1 MKIMMVTN
9 TYLPH
14 IGGVARSVESFADEF
29 RRGGHDVLIVAPE
42 FDTTPDADASVVRVP
57 AMPNFNGSDFSV
69 RIPVPF
75 FLDETMAKFRPDVIH
90 SHHPFLLG
98 DTALRL
104 AHAHK
109 LPLVFTH
116 HTRYEDYT
124 HYVPGDSEIMKNY
137 VIHLATG
144 YANLAAQVFAPSES
158 IAELMRERG
167 VTSPVAVVP
176 TGVQLERF
184 KNGDGPALRRRL
196 GIPADAFVVGHVG
209 RLAPEKNLDFLA
221 RAVLDFL
228 AQDERRRFLV
238 AGVGES
244 LEPMRELFRAA
255 GLAGRFHELGML
267 TARALTDAY
276 TAMDVFVFASLT
288 ETQGMVLT
296 EAMAVGL
303 PAVALDAPGAR
314 EVVRDRINGRLLQEE
329 SIPGFSAALSEV
341 AGLPPAR
348 MKEMKEA
355 ALATAEQFS
364 LVHTARTALELYR
377 QVREREYVCADPDH
391 EDTRWATALRR
402 LATEWELL
410 TISAGSAVDAVLDEA
425 AAEPVL

>member
-14 IGGVARSVESFADEF
+14 VGGVARSVESFADEF

-42 FDTTPDADASVVRVP
+42 FDTTPDADAGVVRVP

-75 FLDETMAKFRPDVIH
+75 YLNETMAKFRPDIIH
-90 SHHPFLLG
+90 AHHPFLLG

-104 AHAHK
+104 AHAHQ

-124 HYVPGDSEIMKNY
+124 HYVPGDSALMKNY

-158 IAELMRERG
+158 IAALMQERG

-176 TGVQLERF
+176 TGVQLARF
-184 KNGDGPALRRRL
+184 KNGDGQALRRRL

-221 RAVLDFL
+221 RAVRDFL
-228 AQDERRRFLV
+228 VQDEHRHFLV
-238 AGVGES
+238 AGAGES
-244 LEPMRELFRAA
+244 REQLRELFRAA
-255 GLAGRFHELGML
+255 GLAGRYHELGIL
-267 TARALTDAY
+267 TARDLTDAY
-276 TAMDVFVFASLT
+276 AAMDVFAFASLT

-303 PAVALDAPGAR
+303 PAVAVDAPGAR
-314 EVVRDRINGRLLQEE
+314 EVVRDRSNGRLLHEA
-329 SIPGFSAALSEV
+329 SVADFTAALGDI
-341 AGLPPAR
+341 AGLPPAQLQA
-348 MKEMKEA
+348 MQAA
-355 ALATAEQFS
+355 ALATAERFS
-364 LVHTARTALELYR
+364 LAHTARTALDLYR
-377 QVREREYVCADPDH
+377 QVREREYVCVDPDH
-391 EDTRWATALRR
+391 ADTLWATAMRR
-402 LATEWELL
+402 LATEWELFS
-410 TISAGSAVDAVLDEA
+410 ISAGSAVDAVLDEA
-425 AAEPVL
+425 AAEPAA